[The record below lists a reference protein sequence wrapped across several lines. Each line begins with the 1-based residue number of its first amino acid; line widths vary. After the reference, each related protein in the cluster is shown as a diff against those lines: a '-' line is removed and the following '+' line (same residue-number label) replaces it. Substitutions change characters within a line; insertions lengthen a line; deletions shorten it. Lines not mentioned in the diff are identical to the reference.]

1 MWNAWRKLKQH
12 WGRTDTIVLS
22 GNLFAL
28 GLFVGNC
35 WWESVSVCYAACGVP
50 LGFQG
55 FWGLCGKRS
64 RTGLVEPSESDSA
77 RALLLRSLI
86 LGGVVGWLWPLG
98 EWLVVN
104 VLGWWGQYLAPGIRI
119 LETPIYCI
127 LIGWLAS
134 AYCAYVAG
142 RALQMGF
149 GVMHAAMASGVTAL
163 GLGALGENLFVA
175 AKMWT
180 YDASS
185 WDWGAVPAFVPI
197 AYGLSYAM
205 VPLWRRLHAVTA
217 ALLFTGV
224 MLALT
229 VLTGVLA
236 GFFPRP

>member
-1 MWNAWRKLKQH
+1 MWNTWRKIKRH
-12 WGRTDTIVLS
+12 WGRTDTLIVS
-22 GNLFAL
+22 ANLLAL
-28 GLFVGNC
+28 VLFIGKC
-35 WWESVSVCYAACGVP
+35 WWESVAVCYAACGVP
-50 LGFQG
+50 LALQA
-55 FWGLCGKRS
+55 FWATCRKRP
-64 RTGLVEPSESDSA
+64 RTGLVEPSEGDNT
-77 RALLLRSLI
+77 RELLLRSLI
-86 LGGVVGWLWPLG
+86 LGGVVGWLWPFG

-104 VLGWWGQYLAPGIRI
+104 TLGWWGQYLAPGFKI

-127 LIGWLAS
+127 LIGWLTS

-142 RALQMGF
+142 RAIQMGF
-149 GVMHAAMASGVTAL
+149 GVTHAAIASGMSAL

-175 AKMWT
+175 ARMWS

-205 VPLWRRLHAVTA
+205 VPLWRRLHAVKA
-217 ALLFTGV
+217 ALCFTVV